1 MSSQQVE
8 IDCGYQL
15 DEDFISSSSSDE
27 GVEREKQIVAEQGI
41 KTGSG
46 AELHHD
52 AKSTWYNDGGV
63 TFENKSTFGER
74 VRTEGGTEL
83 KDEVPGLDN
92 ETRSSRSFA

>member
-52 AKSTWYNDGGV
+52 AKSTWYNDGEV